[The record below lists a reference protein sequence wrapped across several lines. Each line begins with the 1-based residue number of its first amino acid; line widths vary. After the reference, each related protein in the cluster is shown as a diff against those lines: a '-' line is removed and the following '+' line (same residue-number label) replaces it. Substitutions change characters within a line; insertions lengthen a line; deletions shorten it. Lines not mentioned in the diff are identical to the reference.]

1 MLLSVFLPG
10 WTWLFSY
17 LHAFHFKP
25 SIIILS
31 VVWYNKNAYL
41 STQGQKEIIR
51 LAVFYRNVISLAVFK
66 FFGSLWSGI
75 PFFEGKEENF
85 HPRCGLRLQTLWC
98 GLNHELVLRSRS
110 CFSFYRKTSKLENVE
125 RHLERGSF
133 WHLPRLPDKDNI
145 KRKNKNNEAIL
156 SRFFPEQKTERSFVL
171 RHICPIHEVLTLFF
185 SIPKPTLIPWA

>member
-10 WTWLFSY
+10 WTWLSSY

-41 STQGQKEIIR
+41 STQGQ
-51 LAVFYRNVISLAVFK
+51 RNYTSCRILQKCHVIGSFQILWVIVKCDPFFRGQWGKFLSSMWTSLANVVVWFK
-66 FFGSLWSGI
+66 PWT
-75 PFFEGKEENF
+75 
-85 HPRCGLRLQTLWC
+85 RVT
-98 GLNHELVLRSRS
+98 RS

-133 WHLPRLPDKDNI
+133 RHLPRLPDTDNI
-145 KRKNKNNEAIL
+145 KQKNKNNETIL
-156 SRFFPEQKTERSFVL
+156 SRFFPEQKTKRSFVL
-171 RHICPIHEVLTLFF
+171 RHPCPIREVLTLFL
-185 SIPKPTLIPWA
+185 SIPKPTLISWA